1 MLSLSFAATVSG
13 AILRLSQELRSI
25 GRARKRLFVVHGT
38 PLLAGQGGF
47 DAGAAGVSFDARG
60 VVLRDQSSHRPKPV
74 TCSTP
79 HSGKASNANPRATMT
94 QNDSVKREGTTE
106 RAP

>member
-1 MLSLSFAATVSG
+1 MALHYWLDKA
-13 AILRLSQELRSI
+13 
-25 GRARKRLFVVHGT
+25 
-38 PLLAGQGGF
+38 GF
-47 DAGAAGVSFDARG
+47 DAGAAGVSFHARG

-94 QNDSVKREGTTE
+94 QSDSVKREGMIE
-106 RAP
+106 RARRMLVEDWTRFAELGSLGHVALGPEVLSR